1 MAKLSQYKNPLTNKE
16 GSIFSISDWV
26 GGIMWVVMFG
36 IMFAVG
42 AAIVGKIDKVLPGN
56 QTPNMKPYVKEVVVD
71 NGIQTL

>member
-56 QTPNMKPYVKEVVVD
+56 QTPNMKPYEKEVVVD

>member
-1 MAKLSQYKNPLTNKE
+1 MAKLTEYKNPLTNKE
-16 GSIFSISDWV
+16 GSIFSISDWI

-42 AAIVGKIDKVLPGN
+42 ANIVGKIDKILPGN
-56 QTPNMKPYVKEVVVD
+56 QTPNMKPYEKEVVID

>member
-56 QTPNMKPYVKEVVVD
+56 QTPHMKPYEKEVVVD

>member
-36 IMFAVG
+36 IMFAAG

-56 QTPNMKPYVKEVVVD
+56 QTPNMKPYEKKVVVD